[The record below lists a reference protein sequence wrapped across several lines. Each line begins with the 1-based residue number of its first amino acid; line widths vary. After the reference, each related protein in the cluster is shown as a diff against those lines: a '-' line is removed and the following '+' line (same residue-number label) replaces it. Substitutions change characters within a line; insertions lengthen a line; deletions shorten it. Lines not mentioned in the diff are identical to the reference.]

1 MFLDSVDL
9 TSLRAATIK
18 RDMSNW
24 LKVADKIYAVEDEAQ
39 LLIMLK
45 MELTSK
51 RREYI
56 ITRLYSRYNALRA
69 KREKKELME
78 WEK

>member
-1 MFLDSVDL
+1 
-9 TSLRAATIK
+9 
-18 RDMSNW
+18 MSNW
-24 LKVADKIYAVEDEAQ
+24 LKVADKIYTVEDEDQ
-39 LLIMLK
+39 LLVMLK

-69 KREKKELME
+69 KREKKELKE
-78 WEK
+78 WVPKR